1 MGTAGP
7 VRNCARASFLA
18 SIGERITVTDRILVV
33 DDEAGIRHLL
43 QNALTD
49 EQYSVKIATG
59 ALDALSV
66 LEGTSFDLAIID
78 LMLPDIDG
86 LQLAE
91 AVRMLDPGTCV
102 ILITAYGT
110 PSFESMASHP
120 AITHYLHKPFALDRL
135 LALVRQCLGEPE
147 V

>member
-1 MGTAGP
+1 MKG
-7 VRNCARASFLA
+7 
-18 SIGERITVTDRILVV
+18 RILVV

-43 QNALTD
+43 QTGLTD
-49 EQYSVKIATG
+49 EGYSVTTANRTM
-59 ALDALSV
+59 DALAV
-66 LEGTSFDLAIID
+66 LENASFDLAIID
-78 LMLPDIDG
+78 LMLPDVDG

-91 AVRMLDPGTCV
+91 AIRMLDPATYV

-120 AITHYLHKPFALDRL
+120 AIMHYLHKPFAFDRL
-135 LALVRQCLGEPE
+135 LALIRQCLGNQKTSD

>member
-1 MGTAGP
+1 VAG
-7 VRNCARASFLA
+7 C
-18 SIGERITVTDRILVV
+18 ILVV
-33 DDEAGIRHLL
+33 DDDAGIRHLL

-49 EQYSVKIATG
+49 EGYSVRTAAR

-66 LEGTSFDLAIID
+66 LENTSFDLAIID

-91 AVRMLDPGTCV
+91 AVRMLDPGTCL
-102 ILITAYGT
+102 ILITAYGS
-110 PSFESMASHP
+110 PSFEFMASHP

-135 LALVRQCLGEPE
+135 MALIDQCFAEQKTQGT
-147 V
+147 

>member
-1 MGTAGP
+1 MAG
-7 VRNCARASFLA
+7 
-18 SIGERITVTDRILVV
+18 RILVV

-49 EQYSVKIATG
+49 EGYLVKTANR
-59 ALDALSV
+59 AMEALSI
-66 LEGTSFDLAIID
+66 LENTSFDLAIID

-91 AVRMLDPGTCV
+91 AVRMLDPGTCI
-102 ILITAYGT
+102 ILITAYGS
-110 PSFESMASHP
+110 PSFEFMASHP

-135 LALVRQCLGEPE
+135 MALIGQCFSEPGTKRA
-147 V
+147 

>member
-1 MGTAGP
+1 VKG
-7 VRNCARASFLA
+7 
-18 SIGERITVTDRILVV
+18 RILVV

-43 QNALTD
+43 QNGLAD
-49 EQYSVKIATG
+49 EGYSVRTAIGTM
-59 ALDALSV
+59 DALAI
-66 LEGTSFDLAIID
+66 LENTSFDLAIID

-91 AVRMLDPGTCV
+91 AVRMLDPATCV

-120 AITHYLHKPFALDRL
+120 AIMHYLHKPFALDRL
-135 LALVRQCLGEPE
+135 LALIRQCLGEQE
-147 V
+147 TSED

>member
-1 MGTAGP
+1 VKG
-7 VRNCARASFLA
+7 
-18 SIGERITVTDRILVV
+18 RILVV

-43 QNALTD
+43 QNGLTD
-49 EQYSVKIATG
+49 EGYSVKTANGTM
-59 ALDALSV
+59 DALAV
-66 LEGTSFDLAIID
+66 LENTSFDLAIID
-78 LMLPDIDG
+78 LLLPDIDG

-91 AVRMLDPGTCV
+91 AIRMLDPATCV

-120 AITHYLHKPFALDRL
+120 AIMHYLHKPFALDRL
-135 LALVRQCLGEPE
+135 LALIRQCLGDQKASD

>member
-1 MGTAGP
+1 VKG
-7 VRNCARASFLA
+7 
-18 SIGERITVTDRILVV
+18 RILVV

-43 QNALTD
+43 QTGLTD
-49 EQYSVKIATG
+49 EGYSVRTANRTM
-59 ALDALSV
+59 DALAI
-66 LEGTSFDLAIID
+66 LEDTSFDLAIID

-91 AVRMLDPGTCV
+91 AIRMLDPATSV

-120 AITHYLHKPFALDRL
+120 AIGHYLHKPFTLDRL
-135 LALVRQCLGEPE
+135 LALVRQCLGEQKASN
-147 V
+147 

>member
-1 MGTAGP
+1 MKGH
-7 VRNCARASFLA
+7 
-18 SIGERITVTDRILVV
+18 ILVV

-43 QNALTD
+43 QTGLTD
-49 EQYSVKIATG
+49 EGYSVRTANRTM
-59 ALDALSV
+59 DALAI
-66 LEGTSFDLAIID
+66 LEHTSFDLAIID

-91 AVRMLDPGTCV
+91 AIRMLDPATFV

-120 AITHYLHKPFALDRL
+120 AIQHYLHKPFALDRL
-135 LALVRQCLGEPE
+135 LALVRQCLGEEKAPN

>member
-1 MGTAGP
+1 MKGH
-7 VRNCARASFLA
+7 
-18 SIGERITVTDRILVV
+18 ILVV

-43 QNALTD
+43 QTGLTD
-49 EQYSVKIATG
+49 EGYSVRTANRTM
-59 ALDALSV
+59 DALAI
-66 LEGTSFDLAIID
+66 LEHTSFDLAIID

-91 AVRMLDPGTCV
+91 AIRMLDPATFV

-120 AITHYLHKPFALDRL
+120 AIGHYLHKPFALDRL
-135 LALVRQCLGEPE
+135 LALVRQCLGEE
-147 V
+147 KASDA

>member
-1 MGTAGP
+1 VKA
-7 VRNCARASFLA
+7 
-18 SIGERITVTDRILVV
+18 RILVV
-33 DDEAGIRHLL
+33 DDEGGIRHLL
-43 QNALTD
+43 QNGLTD
-49 EQYSVKIATG
+49 EGYSVRTATRTM
-59 ALDALSV
+59 DALAI
-66 LEGTSFDLAIID
+66 LKDTSFHLAIID

-91 AVRMLDPGTCV
+91 AVRMLDPATYV

-120 AITHYLHKPFALDRL
+120 AITHYLHKPFTLDRL
-135 LALVRQCLGEPE
+135 LALIRQCLSERNASD